1 MNTRVPNTG
10 VVVTRVSVEFCR
22 SGLGRAPSSVRLLDA
37 SSEVVPDLVEADL
50 LESVGVL
57 TPVG

>member
-1 MNTRVPNTG
+1 MFHV
-10 VVVTRVSVEFCR
+10 
-22 SGLGRAPSSVRLLDA
+22 SGLGHALSGVHLLDA